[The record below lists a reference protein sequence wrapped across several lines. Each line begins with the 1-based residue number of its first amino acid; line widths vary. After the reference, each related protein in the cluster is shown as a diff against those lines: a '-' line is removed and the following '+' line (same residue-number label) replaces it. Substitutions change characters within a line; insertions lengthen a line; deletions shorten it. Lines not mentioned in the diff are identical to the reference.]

1 MTKNVITINGATVDA
16 DLFAALNKRALSEL
30 RAEHEAKEAA
40 KELAKDFKDTVESA
54 AMQTKLDKKEL
65 AGYFKARFQESLPKD
80 DEEKVVGTE
89 VVINRG
95 ELYTLLNSTLED

>member
-1 MTKNVITINGATVDA
+1 MTTSVITINGATVDA
-16 DLFAALNKRALSEL
+16 KLFAALNKRALQEL

-65 AGYFKARFQESLPKD
+65 AAYFKARFQESLPQD
-80 DEEKVVGTE
+80 DEKPVGTE

-95 ELYTLLNSTLED
+95 ELYTLLNQTLED